1 MSRATF
7 WVTHIFNGRVFA
19 LADHYECKRFTL
31 FIINSYNYTFCCT
44 QSDATFITTFS
55 RIKSNSLMHYTFS
68 VVFKKW
74 DQNIVTI
81 ICLQNDTLIRII
93 YNSVSD
99 AYSSHLLLLHFW
111 AEARYYR
118 VCRMKMTLKNNAKKC
133 STTMSKICVGQIWIT
148 SVISPK

>member
-1 MSRATF
+1 MNVS
-7 WVTHIFNGRVFA
+7 VS
-19 LADHYECKRFTL
+19 TL
-31 FIINSYNYTFCCT
+31 FSINSYNYTFCCT

-99 AYSSHLLLLHFW
+99 VYSSHLLLLHFW
-111 AEARYYR
+111 AEARYYW
-118 VCRMKMTLKNNAKKC
+118 VCRMKMTSKKIMQRNVQQRC
-133 STTMSKICVGQIWIT
+133 QKYV
-148 SVISPK
+148 SVKFGLHLSSQLNSVASFDY